1 MFFLELLWAEPAKRG
16 VNPGPVVEALY
27 VLEYLERRFLSAGE
41 GARVHAFRPDD
52 PHQGFRHGV
61 VARAR
66 DRPHGRRDS
75 VLLHGLADQ
84 QRHVLA
90 PMDAPLSV
98 KSNLRSRIAS

>member
-52 PHQGFRHGV
+52 PI
-61 VARAR
+61 
-66 DRPHGRRDS
+66 RDS
-75 VLLHGLADQ
+75 VTALSHGLETD
-84 QRHVLA
+84 
-90 PMDAPLSV
+90 PMDGTIPFSSMVLPISSDTYWLPWMPL
-98 KSNLRSRIAS
+98 